1 EQGDSG
7 GAGMQ
12 AHTLKGAA
20 ATVSAPGLQ
29 ELARQIQQATSDG
42 ELSRAAA
49 LLSAVDEEFGRL
61 KATLSQSG
69 WV

>member
-1 EQGDSG
+1 
-7 GAGMQ
+7 MQ

-20 ATVSAPGLQ
+20 ATVSAPGLHK
-29 ELARQIQQATSDG
+29 LTLQIQQAATDG

-49 LLSAVDEEFGRL
+49 LLSSVEEEFGRL

-69 WV
+69 WA